1 MNAVKN
7 ASKILSFFSQFKRCP
22 ESEGLPAKDIGDCA
36 SAQQGVLASGISAG
50 VGIKYSLKRGL
61 IEQHD
66 FVLKRV
72 LKNKDDIYFNVFS
85 EEVPTQRLLNLSSI
99 IEIKD
104 RVNKVIYRNPYR
116 YLEKSLGIELQNTP
130 ENYSQFSH
138 AINRTRPGVTA
149 LAYLADSDGDR
160 APEER
165 EIIVDYVR
173 KKCPDLKY
181 DDQEVRDYLARLVP
195 DEESFYEAMVLML
208 AKENWEIKF
217 FMETVIRL
225 ILSDGYT
232 HPNEKEFLNEL
243 VSIFQSEGIE
253 LSIGA

>member
-7 ASKILSFFSQFKRCP
+7 TSKILSFFSQFKRKT
-22 ESEGLPAKDIGDCA
+22 ESEGLPVQDVVQNVSG
-36 SAQQGVLASGISAG
+36 QQGVLVGGISAG
-50 VGIKYSLKRGL
+50 IGIKYSLKRGL
-61 IEQHD
+61 IEQHN

-72 LKNKDDIYFNVFS
+72 LKNKEDIYLNVFS
-85 EEVPTQRLLNLSSI
+85 DEVPARRLLNISSI

-104 RVNKVIYRNPYR
+104 KVNKIIYRNPYR
-116 YLEKSLGIELQNTP
+116 YLEKSLGIELQNAP

-149 LAYLADSDGDR
+149 LAYLADADGDR
-160 APEER
+160 APEEKA
-165 EIIVDYVR
+165 IIVDYVR

-181 DDQEVRDYLARLVP
+181 DDQEVMDYLARLVP

-208 AKENWEIKF
+208 AKENLEIKF

-225 ILSDGYT
+225 ILADGYT

-253 LSIGA
+253 LTAGG

>member
-1 MNAVKN
+1 M
-7 ASKILSFFSQFKRCP
+7 
-22 ESEGLPAKDIGDCA
+22 
-36 SAQQGVLASGISAG
+36 
-50 VGIKYSLKRGL
+50 
-61 IEQHD
+61 
-66 FVLKRV
+66 
-72 LKNKDDIYFNVFS
+72 
-85 EEVPTQRLLNLSSI
+85 
-99 IEIKD
+99 
-104 RVNKVIYRNPYR
+104 
-116 YLEKSLGIELQNTP
+116 GIELQNTT
-130 ENYSQFSH
+130 EIYAQVSH

-149 LAYLADSDGDR
+149 LAYLADSDGAR